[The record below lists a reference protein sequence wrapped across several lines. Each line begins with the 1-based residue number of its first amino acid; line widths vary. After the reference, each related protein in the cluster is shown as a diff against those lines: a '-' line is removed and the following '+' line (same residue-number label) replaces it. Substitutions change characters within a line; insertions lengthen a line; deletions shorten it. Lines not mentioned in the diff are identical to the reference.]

1 MRWLIGWCAVA
12 AALAADP
19 AESAR
24 NRQDRGALE
33 QLLAA
38 HAGQADAKTG
48 DAAAQYRAA
57 LTAAYT
63 AEVALELRDKGA
75 AQQAANTGIRY
86 AERAIAL
93 DGRNA
98 EHYRVLGT
106 LCGQVIPANVLAGL
120 RYGKRAQE
128 AINQAIELNPKSA
141 QAYLARGIGNYYLP
155 AMMGGGTDKA
165 LDDFRKA
172 IQLDGRLAEAHLWLG
187 LGLRKLNRNAEARK
201 AFTQALQL
209 NPERVWIKQQLEKT
223 PAQ

>member
-19 AESAR
+19 VESAR
-24 NRQDRGALE
+24 NRQDRAALE
-33 QLLAA
+33 QLMAT
-38 HAGQADAKTG
+38 HSGQADAKAG

-93 DGRNA
+93 DGKNA
-98 EHYRVLGT
+98 ENYRVLGT

-128 AINQAIELNPKSA
+128 AINKAIELNPKSA

-155 AMMGGGTDKA
+155 AMMGGGPDKA
-165 LDDFRKA
+165 LEDFRKA
-172 IQLDGRLAEAHLWLG
+172 IQLDGKLAEAHLWLG
-187 LGLRKLNRNAEARK
+187 LGLRKVNRNGEARK